1 MLKEQRTFQHE
12 GINKEYAE
20 SELVLF
26 GIPFDGTVSNR
37 PGTRFGPRG
46 IRRELDGLETYSP
59 YLKRDL
65 VDYSICDLGDIEL
78 NFGNTK
84 ETLRRIRKETDEI
97 VSDGKK
103 TLALGGE
110 HLVSYP
116 LIEAY
121 QKKYPSLVVIHLDA
135 HADLRDEYLG
145 EVWSHA
151 TVMRRVIS
159 CLKPGCLYQFG
170 IRSGTREEFDFAR
183 EHTHLYPYQL
193 DEMPNV
199 LKTLGKVPIYVS
211 IDLDV
216 IDPSAFPGT
225 GTPEPGGVSFKELI
239 QAIHALV
246 GCNVVGADVVE
257 LSPQY
262 DVSGVSDVTA
272 AKVVR
277 ELALAML

>member
-1 MLKEQRTFQHE
+1 MLKEQRTLQHE

-59 YLKRDL
+59 YLNRDL
-65 VDYSICDLGDIEL
+65 DDYLICDLGDIEL

-84 ETLRRIRKETDEI
+84 ETLHRIQKETAEI

-116 LIEAY
+116 LIELF

-135 HADLRDEYLG
+135 HADLRDDYLG
-145 EVWSHA
+145 ESLSHA
-151 TVMRRVIS
+151 TVMRRALS
-159 CLKPGCLYQFG
+159 CLEPGSLYQFG
-170 IRSGTREEFDFAR
+170 IRSGTREEFSFAK
-183 EHTHLYPYQL
+183 ENTHFYPYCL
-193 DEMPNV
+193 NEMPEV
-199 LKTLGKVPIYVS
+199 LKTLGDLPLYVS
-211 IDLDV
+211 LDLDV
-216 IDPSAFPGT
+216 LDPSAFPGT
-225 GTPEPGGVSFKELI
+225 GTPEPGGVSFKELLR
-239 QAIHALV
+239 AIHALV

-262 DVSGVSDVTA
+262 DVSGVSDATA